1 MPTKDKI
8 VAMLF
13 LGTLALS
20 VVSYLSLAGL
30 ISTVYASP
38 NNTAKP
44 MHFYFHYLATPV
56 YVAGTDNHYIMNTTR
71 LFQAYNNSV
80 YKAEGQPKIIVN
92 YYLYPNLAGSVT
104 INGTWQVFLWANG
117 SALKPC
123 GWTLRFYER
132 EPGGGI
138 LWYSETTNP
147 IITGGPT
154 GANGYLDVPIYCYN
168 LSTPLPLAHTFGA
181 GNTVE
186 VEIEINPS
194 GAIAC
199 QVWYDSASFPSKAI
213 LPCQDYARPVSIKTY
228 DNNYVETSIFH
239 RNWTQSRR
247 KVIVHAN
254 VTDPFGGYDIYRVN
268 VTIFN
273 PSGQP
278 VLDAVDMKRISDGL
292 WVVQFLNT
300 YEANWTYP
308 ETAVLG
314 NYTVE
319 VSVIDN
325 NGYYH
330 FLDYGTF
337 NPYIEHA
344 SHVFNIGIVILYNPS
359 FKVVDDVDNP
369 LLRAQVYIRLPNGT
383 TNTLPLYTD
392 DNGLINLQQ
401 APSGNYTF
409 TVLWKDV
416 VVQQTTQYVDS
427 DGPYTVQCRVYQ
439 LTANVLGSNRAP
451 VQGAYVV
458 VYTHVGIVYDFKTT
472 DSAGHAVF
480 QLPSSDIQVI
490 GSYTIEAHYST
501 TYWLTAV
508 TANATKPLI
517 SVTSSGPVTITLT
530 DFPPSIWTTIGFW
543 IIAAL
548 IIVVAL
554 GAVGL
559 LYKMGLL
566 FKGKTKKA
574 K

>member
-1 MPTKDKI
+1 MI
-8 VAMLF
+8 
-13 LGTLALS
+13 
-20 VVSYLSLAGL
+20 
-30 ISTVYASP
+30 ITVDASP

-44 MHFYFHYLATPV
+44 MHFYFHYLTTPV
-56 YVAGTDNHYIMNTTR
+56 YVAGTDNHYIMNTTK

-80 YKAEGQPKIIVN
+80 YKPEGQPKIIVN
-92 YYLYPNLAGSVT
+92 YYLYPNLAGPVT
-104 INGTWQVFLWANG
+104 INGTGQVFLWVNG

-123 GWTLRFYER
+123 GWTIRFYER
-132 EPGGGI
+132 ALGGEI
-138 LWYSETTNP
+138 VWSSEIANP

-168 LSTPLPLAHTFGA
+168 LSTPLPLDHTFST
-181 GNTVE
+181 GNTIEVE
-186 VEIEINPS
+186 VEINPS

-228 DNNYVETSIFH
+228 DINYAETNIFQH
-239 RNWTQSRR
+239 NWTQSRR

-254 VTDPFGGYDIYRVN
+254 VTDPFGGYDIYKVN
-268 VTIFN
+268 VTIFD

-278 VLDAVDMKRISDGL
+278 VLDNVDMIRISDGFWL
-292 WVVQFLNT
+292 IHYLHT

-314 NYTVE
+314 NYTAE

-337 NPYIEHA
+337 DPYIEYA

-369 LLRAQVYIRLPNGT
+369 LPRAQVYVRLPNGT

-392 DNGLINLQQ
+392 DDGDINLQQ
-401 APSGNYTF
+401 VPLGNYTF

-416 VVQQTTQYVDS
+416 IVQQITQYVDS
-427 DGPYTVQCRVYQ
+427 DGPYTIKCNVYQ
-439 LTANVLGSNRAP
+439 LTANVLGSNGVP
-451 VQGAYVV
+451 VHGAYVV
-458 VYTHVGIVYDFKTT
+458 VYTHAGIVYDFKMT
-472 DSAGHAVF
+472 DSGGHALF

-490 GSYTIEAHYST
+490 GSYTIEAHHST

-508 TANATKPLI
+508 TATATKPLV
-517 SVTSSGPVTITLT
+517 SVTSSGSVTITLT
-530 DFPPSIWTTIGFW
+530 DFPPPIWTTTGFW
-543 IIAAL
+543 LLIAL
-548 IIVVAL
+548 IIVAVL
-554 GAVGL
+554 GTIGF
-559 LYKMGLL
+559 LYKRGVI
-566 FKGKTKKA
+566 FKRKASKTK
-574 K
+574 

>member
-1 MPTKDKI
+1 LPRKDKI
-8 VAMLF
+8 NAGLF

-20 VVSYLSLAGL
+20 LISYFFMAGM
-30 ISTVYASP
+30 ISTVDASP

-56 YVAGTDNHYIMNTTR
+56 YVAGTDNHYIMNTTK
-71 LFQAYNNSV
+71 LFQAYNNSF
-80 YKAEGQPKIIVN
+80 YKPVGQPKIIVN
-92 YYLYPNLAGSVT
+92 YYLYPNLAGPVT
-104 INGTWQVFLWANG
+104 INGTWQVFLWVNG

-123 GWTLRFYER
+123 GWTVRFYER
-132 EPGGGI
+132 DLGGSI
-138 LWYSETTNP
+138 VWYSETANP

-168 LSTPLPLAHTFGA
+168 LSTPLPVDHTFSA

-186 VEIEINPS
+186 VEVEINPS

-228 DNNYVETSIFH
+228 DINYAETNIFQH
-239 RNWTQSRR
+239 NWTQSKR

-254 VTDPFGGYDIYRVN
+254 VTDPFGGYDIYNVN
-268 VTIFN
+268 VTIFD

-278 VLDAVDMKRISDGL
+278 VLNNADMTRISDGFWFIHYL
-292 WVVQFLNT
+292 HT

-314 NYTVE
+314 NYTAE

-337 NPYIEHA
+337 GPHIEYA
-344 SHVFNIGIVILYNPS
+344 THVFNIGIVILYNPS

-369 LLRAQVYIRLPNGT
+369 LSAAQVYVRLPNGT

-392 DNGLINLQQ
+392 DDGFITLNQV
-401 APSGNYTF
+401 PPGNYTF
-409 TVLWKDV
+409 TILWKDV
-416 VVQQTTQYVDS
+416 IVQQATQYVDS
-427 DGPYTVQCRVYQ
+427 DGPYTIKCRVYQ
-439 LTANVLGSNRAP
+439 LTANVLGSNGAA
-451 VQGAYVV
+451 VHGAYVV
-458 VYTHVGIVYDFKTT
+458 VYTQAGIVYDFKMT
-472 DSAGHAVF
+472 DSSGHAVF

-490 GSYTIEAHYST
+490 GSYTIEVYYST

-508 TANATKPLI
+508 TATTTKPLV
-517 SVTSSGPVTITLT
+517 SVTSSGPVTITLG
-530 DFPPSIWTTIGFW
+530 FPPSMWTTIGFW
-543 IIAAL
+543 LIVAF
-548 IIVVAL
+548 IIVAVL
-554 GAVGL
+554 GTIAI
-559 LYKMGLL
+559 LYKKGVI
-566 FKGKTKKA
+566 FKGKTPKA

>member
-1 MPTKDKI
+1 LPTKNKI
-8 VAMLF
+8 FAVLI
-13 LGTLALS
+13 LGTLVLS
-20 VVSYLSLAGL
+20 LVSIFSLAGL
-30 ISTVYASP
+30 VSTVGASP

-56 YVAGTDNHYIMNTTR
+56 YVAGTDNHYVMNTTK

-80 YKAEGQPKIIVN
+80 YKPAGQPKIIVN

-123 GWTLRFYER
+123 GWILRFYER

-138 LWYSETTNP
+138 VWQREITTA

-154 GANGYLDVPIYCYN
+154 GANGYLDVPVYCYN
-168 LSTPLPLAHTFGA
+168 LSTPLPIDHTFGA
-181 GNTVE
+181 GNSVE
-186 VEIEINPS
+186 VEVEINPS

-199 QVWYDSASFPSKAI
+199 QVWYDSVSFPSKAI

-228 DNNYVETSIFH
+228 DVNYAETHIFQH
-239 RNWTQSRR
+239 NWTQSRR

-254 VTDPFGGYDIYRVN
+254 VTDPFGGYDIYKVN
-268 VTIFN
+268 VTIFD
-273 PSGQP
+273 PSGQL
-278 VLDAVDMKRISDGL
+278 VLDNVDMTRVSDGL
-292 WVVQFLNT
+292 WLIQYLHT

-330 FLDYGTF
+330 FLEYGTF
-337 NPYIEHA
+337 NPYIERA
-344 SHVFNIGIVILYNPS
+344 SHVFNIGIVILYDPS

-369 LLRAQVYIRLPNGT
+369 LPRAQAYIRLPNGT
-383 TNTLPLYTD
+383 INTLPLYTD
-392 DNGLINLQQ
+392 DSGVINLQQ
-401 APSGNYTF
+401 VPSGNYTF

-427 DGPYTVQCRVYQ
+427 DGPYTIECRVYQ
-439 LTANVLGSNRAP
+439 LTANVLGNNGAP
-451 VQGAYVV
+451 VHGAYVV
-458 VYTHVGIVYDFKTT
+458 IYTHAGIVYDFKMT

-490 GSYTIEAHYST
+490 GSYTIEVHYST
-501 TYWLTAV
+501 TYWLTAA
-508 TANATKPLI
+508 TSTATKPLV

-530 DFPPSIWTTIGFW
+530 NFPPSIWTTTGFLLL
-543 IIAAL
+543 IAL
-548 IIVVAL
+548 VVGVVL
-554 GAVGL
+554 GTIAL
-559 LYKMGLL
+559 LYKKGIF
-566 FKGKTKKA
+566 FKRKTSKTK
-574 K
+574 